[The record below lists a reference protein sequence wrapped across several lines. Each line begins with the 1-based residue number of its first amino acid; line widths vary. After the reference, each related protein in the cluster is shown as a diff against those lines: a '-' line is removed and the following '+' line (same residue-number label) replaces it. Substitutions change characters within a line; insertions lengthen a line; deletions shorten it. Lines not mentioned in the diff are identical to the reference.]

1 MVRAAATESGMWPG
15 LATIR
20 VISAWTLLA
29 VLTLVDTGN
38 AAPAPPGRLVP
49 LGLIAIGIAALLTTA
64 SRTRAGN
71 PSRVA
76 LAQSGSG
83 SGAGGST
90 A

>member
-1 MVRAAATESGMWPG
+1 MLG
-15 LATIR
+15 
-20 VISAWTLLA
+20 LLA
-29 VLTLVDTGN
+29 FVDTGN

-49 LGLIAIGIAALLTTA
+49 LGLLGIGVAALMIPVLEPRAA
-64 SRTRAGN
+64 SPA
-71 PSRVA
+71 RVA